1 MKQRKE
7 VLRTCVVSREQLN
20 PKDMV
25 RVVRT
30 KDGNIF
36 VNPPKDVYGRSAYI
50 KKDLDILE
58 KAKKT
63 NVIAKSLN
71 VDIGDEIYTLIEK
84 EITKP
89 EPKRIKIVLTKE
101 QIKNLNK

>member
-20 PKDMV
+20 PKDMI
-25 RVVRT
+25 RIVRT
-30 KDGNIF
+30 KDGEIF

-50 KKDLDILE
+50 KKDLEILE

-63 NVIAKSLN
+63 NAIAKSLN
-71 VDIGDEIYTLIEK
+71 VDISDEIYTKIEK
-84 EITKP
+84 IITRP
-89 EPKRIKIVLTKE
+89 EPRRIKMVLTKE

>member
-50 KKDLDILE
+50 KKDLEILE